1 MMNKQRNLV
10 IGLIIV
16 LVLVIFACLN
26 TEPVAINFGFFQPKM
41 PLIIVLVI
49 MLLLGALVSLLI
61 GKGEKVSPDVKKA
74 LAKQKKEL
82 DNKAK
87 ENKDFFHHESPCSS
101 IICTIARNIIISNK
115 IFFPMQPNVSWKK
128 SFNVSDA
135 SFFRRV
141 L

>member
-1 MMNKQRNLV
+1 MNKQRNLV

-82 DNKAK
+82 DNKYQS
-87 ENKDFFHHESPCSS
+87 EIESKDKQ
-101 IICTIARNIIISNK
+101 IADMGQQLSQMEKQLAELKAQLEKNTPEK
-115 IFFPMQPNVSWKK
+115 
-128 SFNVSDA
+128 
-135 SFFRRV
+135 
-141 L
+141 

>member
-41 PLIIVLVI
+41 PLIVI

-82 DNKAK
+82 DNKYRS
-87 ENKDFFHHESPCSS
+87 EIESRDKQ
-101 IICTIARNIIISNK
+101 IAEL
-115 IFFPMQPNVSWKK
+115 KK
-128 SFNVSDA
+128 VNNSEA
-135 SFFRRV
+135 TK
-141 L
+141 

>member
-61 GKGEKVSPDVKKA
+61 GKGEKVSPDIKKA

-82 DNKAK
+82 DNKYRS
-87 ENKDFFHHESPCSS
+87 EIESRDKQ
-101 IICTIARNIIISNK
+101 IAEL
-115 IFFPMQPNVSWKK
+115 KK
-128 SFNVSDA
+128 VNNSEA
-135 SFFRRV
+135 TK
-141 L
+141 

>member
-1 MMNKQRNLV
+1 MNKQRNLV

-82 DNKAK
+82 DNK
-87 ENKDFFHHESPCSS
+87 
-101 IICTIARNIIISNK
+101 I
-115 IFFPMQPNVSWKK
+115 PMQRIKK
-128 SFNVSDA
+128 NMICKLHKSGWYKTLF
-135 SFFRRV
+135 
-141 L
+141 

>member
-1 MMNKQRNLV
+1 MNKQRNLV

-61 GKGEKVSPDVKKA
+61 GRGEKVSPDVKKA
-74 LAKQKKEL
+74 LAKQKKE
-82 DNKAK
+82 
-87 ENKDFFHHESPCSS
+87 
-101 IICTIARNIIISNK
+101 INIRVKLNLKISRLLN
-115 IFFPMQPNVSWKK
+115 
-128 SFNVSDA
+128 
-135 SFFRRV
+135 
-141 L
+141 